1 MSRLKTCYR
10 LLVWA
15 LIAGCALASAA
26 DGQVPNRAAAEPEKP
41 LKRPEHLPAELWKK
55 LQAVD
60 REASKIRN
68 LQAKFV
74 QEKHTL
80 LLKKPLVSTGS
91 IVQIGRRVL
100 IRTDE
105 PRPSVVA
112 MDAQQIRMYYP
123 KDKVLEVYPMH
134 HAAGRLAAWP
144 MLRPAQMADRFDIEP
159 LPATGTPE
167 QNQTLALRLKP
178 RRKPLSERIRQ
189 IDVRI
194 DPKRGVMKS
203 LAIYD
208 VDGDRTVMKLSD
220 IRINQKLKD
229 ESVELT
235 VPKSVR
241 IIRPAEDQNKK

>member
-1 MSRLKTCYR
+1 MNRLKACFR
-10 LLVWA
+10 LLGPI
-15 LIAGCALASAA
+15 LLAGCASVTAAQSPAPDRSAS
-26 DGQVPNRAAAEPEKP
+26 KP
-41 LKRPEHLPAELWKK
+41 APSQKRPEHLPAGLWKK

-60 REASKIRN
+60 RKAEKIEN

-100 IRTDE
+100 IRTDR

-112 MDAQQIRMYYP
+112 MDAKRIRMYYP

-134 HAAGRLAAWP
+134 RAAGRLAAWP
-144 MLRPAQMADRFDIEP
+144 MLRPAQMADRFHIEP
-159 LPATGTPE
+159 LPADP
-167 QNQTLALRLKP
+167 QPDLLALRLKP
-178 RRKPLSERIRQ
+178 RHKPLSERIEK

-194 DPKRGVMKS
+194 DPNRGV
-203 LAIYD
+203 LTYLEIHE

-229 ESVELT
+229 EAVELN
-235 VPKSVR
+235 VPEQVR
-241 IIRPAEDQNKK
+241 VIRPAEDKNQK